1 MHSAYQPPGELLS
14 LVFLNTF
21 GSSARCEHRGAKLLP
36 LPQGEGTHSSPL
48 SPTPQPPIQE
58 LRAAS
63 HPSGQSTCMRAC
75 VWEVSPSTRGGWMQC
90 VPVSLLRASS
100 LLFLAFFPF
109 CFMCFRNSKP
119 CRSKA
124 DVCSEELQLT
134 HPKSEKQGSD
144 RR

>member
-63 HPSGQSTCMRAC
+63 HPSGQSTRMRAC
-75 VWEVSPSTRGGWMQC
+75 VWEVSPSTRGGGC
-90 VPVSLLRASS
+90 SV
-100 LLFLAFFPF
+100 FLCLCSEPPLCSFWLFFPF